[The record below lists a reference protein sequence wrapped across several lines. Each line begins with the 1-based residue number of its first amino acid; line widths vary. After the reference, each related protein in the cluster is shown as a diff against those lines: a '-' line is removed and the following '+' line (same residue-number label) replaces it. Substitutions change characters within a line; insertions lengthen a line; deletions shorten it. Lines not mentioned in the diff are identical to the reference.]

1 MAIPLETLRRPA
13 DFATLQQHGSSR
25 AHPLVVVRVVRNG
38 LERTRYAFSTGRH
51 LGGAVVRNR
60 VRRRLRE
67 IVRSLSGAVAP
78 GWDVLIVARPACVSA
93 SYAGL
98 REVVAR
104 LLGRLGVLTAEEGC
118 RG

>member
-13 DFATLQQHGSSR
+13 DFAALQRNGSSR
-25 AHPLVVVRVVRNG
+25 AHPLVVVRTTRNG
-38 LERTRYAFSTGRH
+38 LERTRYAFSTGRR

-67 IVRSLSGAVAP
+67 IVRSLLPAVEP
-78 GWDVLIVARPACVSA
+78 GWDVLIVARSGAVSA
-93 SYAGL
+93 SYAQL

-104 LLGRLGVLTAEEGC
+104 LFVRAGIVRPEGC
-118 RG
+118 GT

>member
-13 DFATLQQHGSSR
+13 DFANLQQQGTSR
-25 AHPLVVVRVVRNG
+25 AHPLVVVRVARNG
-38 LERTRYAFSTGRH
+38 LVSTRYAFSTGRR

-67 IVRSLSGAVAP
+67 IVRSLAHRVAP
-78 GWDVLIVARPACVSA
+78 GWDVLVVARAA
-93 SYAGL
+93 SVVASFAEL
-98 REVVAR
+98 RDAVAR
-104 LLGRLGVLTAEEGC
+104 LLDRLGVLIGVVGC